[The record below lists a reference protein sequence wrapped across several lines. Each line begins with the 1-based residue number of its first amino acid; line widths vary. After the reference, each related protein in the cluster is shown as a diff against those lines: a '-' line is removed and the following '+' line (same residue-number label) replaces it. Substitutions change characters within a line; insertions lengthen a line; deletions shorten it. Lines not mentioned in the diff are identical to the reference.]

1 MITTI
6 VKCKTIKYATKLIRM
21 DKLDSLMMASQLN
34 ITEVSSQDQT
44 RIYKNEASD
53 KS

>member
-6 VKCKTIKYATKLIRM
+6 VKCKTVKYATKLIRM
-21 DKLDSLMMASQLN
+21 DKPDSLTMASKLN
-34 ITEVSSQDQT
+34 ITEVSSQDQAS
-44 RIYKNEASD
+44 IYKNEASD